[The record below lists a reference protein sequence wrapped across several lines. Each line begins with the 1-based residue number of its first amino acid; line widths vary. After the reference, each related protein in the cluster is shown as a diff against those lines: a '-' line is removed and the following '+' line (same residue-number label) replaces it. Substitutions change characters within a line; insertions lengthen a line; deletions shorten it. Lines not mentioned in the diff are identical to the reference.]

1 MVNNLAIAS
10 GPMGWMNEDRLAEN
24 DPNADKLWPWKIFRF
39 TDRMT
44 AGSTEEP
51 MKFFQPTANVQEL
64 LTVYNQMLTMAD
76 EISTIPRYMQGSGMG
91 AGGAGRTASGLSM
104 LMEASNRT
112 IKQTVS
118 SIDQNVIEQVVEDLN
133 VYLALTRPD
142 VVMEGDISVIARGA
156 VELMQR
162 ETLRMRRLEFLQI
175 TNNPIDQQLVG
186 VEGRFNILK
195 EVARDLGMPTA
206 DSMALSQQQADQI
219 SQMMIQQTMTQMA
232 GAGQQPAGPP
242 GGVTPA
248 AGGGNTPVV
257 PPGPAPGPGGGPPQ
271 GGPPPPP
278 QG

>member
-1 MVNNLAIAS
+1 
-10 GPMGWMNEDRLAEN
+10 
-24 DPNADKLWPWKIFRF
+24 
-39 TDRMT
+39 
-44 AGSTEEP
+44 
-51 MKFFQPTANVQEL
+51 
-64 LTVYNQMLTMAD
+64 
-76 EISTIPRYMQGSGMG
+76 
-91 AGGAGRTASGLSM
+91 
-104 LMEASNRT
+104 
-112 IKQTVS
+112 
-118 SIDQNVIEQVVEDLN
+118 LN